1 MKNYSCGITERKS
14 LPDKIIMYISSVQ
27 GSIPVNNSNPG
38 SVLNDPK

>member
-1 MKNYSCGITERKS
+1 MKNYSCGITERKY
-14 LPDKIIMYISSVQ
+14 LPDTIIMYICSVQ